1 MTRAR
6 HPDRAGSI
14 DFEGLPFGYEIFGEG
29 DPTILLMPT
38 WTIIH
43 SRFWKFQVPFLSRFY
58 RVVTYDGPGNG
69 SSLRTTD
76 PADYAVGAYV
86 ERARR
91 LMDELE
97 IESAV
102 VVGYSDGGKMAAAFT
117 ADHPDRVRGLV
128 VIAPSLGVT
137 PPSPDRAPIAENFL
151 KPYPPNPSGWEKYN
165 AAYWEDHYEDFLEFF
180 FSELFSETYTTKAE
194 DDAIGWA
201 RETNGAVLKAEA
213 LRPNEPDHFDIVV
226 RIQAP
231 TMIVHGTDDR
241 LIPVSVGRRLGELT
255 GGNLLEMEGTGHAP
269 HMKEPVR
276 FNLALREFVEGLAV

>member
-6 HPDRAGSI
+6 YPDHVGRI
-14 DFEGLPFGYEIFGEG
+14 DDESVPFGYEVFGGG

-43 SRFWKFQVPFLSRFY
+43 SRFWKFQVPYLSRFY

-69 SSLRTTD
+69 SSPRSTD

-91 LMDELE
+91 LLDELGV
-97 IESAV
+97 ESAV
-102 VVGYSDGGKMAAAFT
+102 LVGYSDGGKMAAAFG
-117 ADHPDRVRGLV
+117 AEYPDRVRGLV
-128 VIAPSLGVT
+128 LIAPNLAVT
-137 PPSPDRAPIAENFL
+137 EPSPDRAQIARRFL

-165 AAYWEDHYEDFLEFF
+165 ASYWEDNYEDFIEFF
-180 FSELFSETYTTKAE
+180 FSELFSETYTTKAK

-213 LRPNEPDHFDIVV
+213 LRPNDPDHFDVV
-226 RIQAP
+226 ARIHSP
-231 TMIVHGTDDR
+231 TLLVHGIEDR
-241 LIPVSVGRRLGELT
+241 LIPASVGQRLAELT
-255 GGNLLEMEGTGHAP
+255 GGSLLEMKGTGHAP

-276 FNLALREFVEGLAV
+276 FNLALRKFVEGLAV